1 MIGHIS
7 DTARCVAWYRAMES
21 RRPDAIFRDP
31 FAERLAGPD
40 GVSIVARMPRGRASA
55 WAMITRMAVFDE
67 IIMGRIREHGADLVL
82 NLTAGLDRRMDPPDG
97 GGPGRVQPAPPNRM
111 PNPSSRPV
119 SELEAPSLSF
129 TIAVFLYQ
137 EPFTQGHAVAFGCI
151 WFALFMV
158 SSESLSRR
166 RRLRAE
172 AR

>member
-1 MIGHIS
+1 LIGHIS

-129 TIAVFLYQ
+129 TLPI
-137 EPFTQGHAVAFGCI
+137 
-151 WFALFMV
+151 
-158 SSESLSRR
+158 RR
-166 RRLRAE
+166 RRLGSSTAE
-172 AR
+172 PTGASAPRPPVATTPPNAPVPRV